1 MKRYWIF
8 SITLVVLMLMIF
20 GIVYYLGLDLLT
32 GESAPQWMQNSGVIA
47 ALGGILLLVGDVVLP
62 VPSSA
67 VMIANG
73 LLYGIFFG
81 TTLSL
86 IGNVGSALVGFWLG
100 RRGSDLIKTFI
111 TSEEMEQADQLL
123 KRWGAFAII
132 VSRPIPMIAETTTIM
147 AGASQMRWRTL
158 FGAAFLGSLPHVLLF
173 ALTGATAAAF
183 DNLILAFGLSLAI
196 AGIVWLIGRRYQN
209 EVVVLSKAETQID
222 EPVDGSSE
230 LFFSE

>member
-8 SITLVVLMLMIF
+8 SITLVVLMLIIF

-32 GESAPQWMQNSGVIA
+32 AETAPQWMQNQSIFA
-47 ALGGILLLVGDVVLP
+47 ALGGILLLIGDVVLP

-81 TTLSL
+81 TLLSL

-100 RRGSDLIKTFI
+100 RRGSSLIETFI
-111 TSEEMEQADQLL
+111 TPKEMDQADQLL

-158 FGAAFLGSLPHVLLF
+158 FGAAVLGSLPHAILF

-183 DNLILAFGLSLAI
+183 DNLMLAFGLSLAI
-196 AGIVWLIGRRYQN
+196 AGIVWFIGHRYQN
-209 EVVVLSKAETQID
+209 EMAISEAEP
-222 EPVDGSSE
+222 PVDVDSE
-230 LFFSE
+230 LFFSD